1 MHLLSQ
7 LFSHCPPLVH
17 TCSSF
22 ILTQVFC
29 SRTTSHVEVKLCVA
43 VQLDF
48 DHWLVSNQKDAG
60 VCWTGPKKVLLD
72 KFLEN
77 INKWSQ
83 NIPGMF
89 MHKAFEDHVHL
100 LPHRCVFLHFESA
113 PGLGPCYV
121 TCCILLSCS
130 WLFLPAVLET
140 AWLQMRH
147 CPPPCCSSAVYC
159 AHIFITDAPVVLG

>member
-48 DHWLVSNQKDAG
+48 DHWLVSSPLGLSDFCTFLYLGTPDQAS
-60 VCWTGPKKVLLD
+60 D
-72 KFLEN
+72 K
-77 INKWSQ
+77 
-83 NIPGMF
+83 
-89 MHKAFEDHVHL
+89 H
-100 LPHRCVFLHFESA
+100 
-113 PGLGPCYV
+113 
-121 TCCILLSCS
+121 
-130 WLFLPAVLET
+130 
-140 AWLQMRH
+140 
-147 CPPPCCSSAVYC
+147 
-159 AHIFITDAPVVLG
+159 